1 MEQKIQVAIVE
12 DIEAARKNIEEMINK
27 QSDFILAGSFSNGED
42 ALEYLVKNPCNV
54 VIMDINLPGISGI
67 ECVRKIKGFNPM
79 IQIMM
84 FTIFENTDLLLE
96 ALKAGANGYLIKKN
110 SPAKIPDAI
119 RELFNGGAP
128 MSAQIARKL
137 VEVFQNQV
145 KNEYNLNKREE
156 DILFMLSKGLLYK
169 EVASSLKISESYLKK
184 KIHMIYE
191 KLHVQNKTEA
201 LAIIDRLAQRRLDLS
216 VITKLSLSKPFIQRL
231 SEIAQSVARAGNI
244 FSFSVSI
251 LCAESARQWEPKV
264 PSPEKRIET
273 LKRAYK
279 AGIKTL
285 VAFRPLL
292 PTLSDA
298 EMEAVVKATKSYCY
312 GFYSGALYLKDPMH
326 ELLPDTSNLTIERLQ
341 PAWMP
346 KGNIFYRI
354 EKPGQMQTLRE
365 ILQKYNKPLFEGAA
379 EGIKYLKTL

>member
-156 DILFMLSKGLLYK
+156 DILYLLSKGLLYK

-201 LAIIDRLAQRRLDLS
+201 L
-216 VITKLSLSKPFIQRL
+216 
-231 SEIAQSVARAGNI
+231 N
-244 FSFSVSI
+244 
-251 LCAESARQWEPKV
+251 KV
-264 PSPEKRIET
+264 YGSRI
-273 LKRAYK
+273 
-279 AGIKTL
+279 
-285 VAFRPLL
+285 
-292 PTLSDA
+292 
-298 EMEAVVKATKSYCY
+298 
-312 GFYSGALYLKDPMH
+312 
-326 ELLPDTSNLTIERLQ
+326 
-341 PAWMP
+341 
-346 KGNIFYRI
+346 
-354 EKPGQMQTLRE
+354 
-365 ILQKYNKPLFEGAA
+365 
-379 EGIKYLKTL
+379 